1 MKIMTMAG
9 TVATC
14 FIMLGVQAD
23 NFFSKAL
30 SAHEK
35 LRQRSTN
42 AGRPIGSAKALGPKS
57 DGGGMVSWD
66 AVVSF
71 GDKLVWTLD
80 DESVKNN
87 YLALGDKFRG
97 KSVPKSKALEI
108 CSDLVKHETDVGL
121 ETLKCLIGL
130 RYGCNEILGDMSLR
144 KKAVDRVFALLGED
158 KAGDYLNGAEGI
170 TGEIDEYIKT
180 KCLGGNA
187 GKQFPE
193 FTGICGLALGAEM
206 DVSSLKYDAFKH
218 EFTGVIK
225 PPKQVAKFDKCVVYV
240 TAKTH
245 RLYKIETTSDD
256 KEITNDPR
264 FTFDTG
270 TASATPQI
278 VNMIKKK
285 YGVRAEY
292 SSNSGFV
299 NMMGC
304 PFQWQMHFPKDRVQ
318 IVCRNSSLGYMGNT
332 AAIVAIDEGV
342 EKERESEGKLYEN
355 ELKEAEQKKGAA
367 AAAADADAL

>member
-30 SAHEK
+30 SVREK
-35 LRQRSTN
+35 LRQRSAS
-42 AGRPIGSAKALGPKS
+42 AGRSIGSAKTLGPQS
-57 DGGGMVSWD
+57 DGGGEVPWD

-71 GDKLVWTLD
+71 GNKLVWTLD
-80 DESVKNN
+80 DESVKDN
-87 YLALGDKFRG
+87 YLALCDKFGG
-97 KSVPKSKALEI
+97 KSIPKSKALEI
-108 CSDLVKHETDVGL
+108 CSDIVKHETEDGL
-121 ETLKCLIGL
+121 ETLKCLIGM
-130 RYGCNEILGDMSLR
+130 RYDHNEILCDMSLR
-144 KKAVDRVFALLGED
+144 KKAVDRVFVLLGED

-180 KCLGGNA
+180 KSLGDNA

-193 FTGICGLALGAEM
+193 FTGICGLVLGTEM

-218 EFTGVIK
+218 EFKGEVK

-245 RLYKIETTSDD
+245 RLYKIEITSDD
-256 KEITNDPR
+256 KEITKDPR
-264 FTFDTG
+264 FTFDPG
-270 TASATPQI
+270 TASAAPQI

-285 YGVRAEY
+285 YGVRAEH

-318 IVCRNSSLGYMGNT
+318 IVCRNSSLGYMGCA
-332 AAIVAIDEGV
+332 AAIVAIDEGI
-342 EKERESEGKLYEN
+342 EKEREAEGKLYEK
-355 ELKEAEQKKGAA
+355 ELQEAEQKKGAA